1 MISGLY
7 VVTDETLSHGKSHAD
22 IAKEAAAGGAR
33 IIQLREKAA
42 SSAKLLQEAKEIA
55 GICKNRAMFIV
66 NDRIDIALAAG
77 ADGVHLGQDDLPAA
91 EARKLCG
98 KDFII
103 GVSVG
108 SLSEAEEAAAGGADY
123 LAVSP
128 VYSTLSKKDA
138 GEGHGLSLVRE
149 IRAAFP
155 EMPLV
160 GIGGL
165 NKGNAKDAVL
175 AGLDS
180 IAVISAV
187 VSAADIQKAAEEL
200 SGIIQEALDERK

>member
-7 VVTDETLSHGKSHAD
+7 VVTDETLSHGKSHAE
-22 IAKEAAAGGAR
+22 IAKEAVAGGAK
-33 IIQLREKAA
+33 IIQLREKTA
-42 SSAKLLQEAKEIA
+42 SSAKFLQDAKEIA
-55 GICKNRAMFIV
+55 VICKNKALFIV
-66 NDRIDIALAAG
+66 NDRTDIALAAG

-91 EARKLCG
+91 DARRLCG
-98 KDFII
+98 DNFII

-108 SLSEAEEAAAGGADY
+108 SLPEAEKAVADGADY

-128 VYSTLSKKDA
+128 VYATLSKKDA

-155 EMPLV
+155 DIPLV

-165 NKGNAKDAVL
+165 NTGNVKEAVS
-175 AGLDS
+175 AGLDL

-187 VSAADIQKAAEEL
+187 VSAPDIQKAAKEL
-200 SGIIQEALDERK
+200 SGIIREALNERS

>member
-7 VVTDETLSHGKSHAD
+7 VVTDETISHGKSHAE
-22 IAKEAAAGGAR
+22 IAKEAVAGGAE
-33 IIQLREKAA
+33 IIQLREKTA
-42 SSAKLLQEAKEIA
+42 SSAKFLQDAKEIA
-55 GICKNRAMFIV
+55 VICKNKALFIV
-66 NDRIDIALAAG
+66 NDRTDIALAAG

-91 EARKLCG
+91 DARRLSG
-98 KDFII
+98 DNFII

-108 SLSEAEEAAAGGADY
+108 SLPEAKKAVADGADY

-128 VYSTLSKKDA
+128 VYTTLSKKDA

-155 EMPLV
+155 DMPLV

-165 NKGNAKDAVL
+165 NTGNVKEAVS

-180 IAVISAV
+180 VAVISAV
-187 VSAADIQKAAEEL
+187 VSAPDIQKAAEEL
-200 SGIIQEALDERK
+200 SGIIREALNERS

>member
-7 VVTDETLSHGKSHAD
+7 VVTDETISHGKNHAE
-22 IAKEAAAGGAR
+22 IAKEAVAGGAK
-33 IIQLREKAA
+33 IIQLREKTA
-42 SSAKLLQEAKEIA
+42 SSAKFLQDAKEIA
-55 GICKNRAMFIV
+55 VICKNKALFIV
-66 NDRIDIALAAG
+66 NDRTDIALAAG

-91 EARKLCG
+91 DARRLSG
-98 KDFII
+98 DNFII

-108 SLSEAEEAAAGGADY
+108 SLPEAEKAVADGADY

-128 VYSTLSKKDA
+128 VYTTLSKKDA

-155 EMPLV
+155 DMPLV

-165 NKGNAKDAVL
+165 NTGNVKEAVS

-180 IAVISAV
+180 VAVISAV
-187 VSAADIQKAAEEL
+187 VSAPDIQKAAEEL
-200 SGIIQEALDERK
+200 SGIIREALNERS